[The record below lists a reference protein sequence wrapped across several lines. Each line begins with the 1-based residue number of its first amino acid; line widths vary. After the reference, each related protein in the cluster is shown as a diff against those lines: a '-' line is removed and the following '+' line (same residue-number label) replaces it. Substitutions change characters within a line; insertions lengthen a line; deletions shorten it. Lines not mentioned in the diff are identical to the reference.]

1 MKEQREKQ
9 PVATEMNGEL
19 NLRATERHCKS
30 LHGCVTWPY
39 VHFYRLLSLLW
50 RVHYK
55 RSRMDMETPGGKL

>member
-9 PVATEMNGEL
+9 PVATEMNWEL

-39 VHFYRLLSLLW
+39 VHFYVTLPAVESAL
-50 RVHYK
+50 
-55 RSRMDMETPGGKL
+55 EAF

>member
-9 PVATEMNGEL
+9 PVATEMNWEL

-39 VHFYRLLSLLW
+39 VHFYVTLPAVESALEAFENGYGEAR
-50 RVHYK
+50 
-55 RSRMDMETPGGKL
+55 